1 MSALPCRT
9 TTSQEAGYPSLADT
23 WEGVRMFGHQTSS
36 SDRGTSVVQDSLHGF
51 ANMLALAAAFLCAG
65 QIWNFTSDPMYHFL
79 MNTYGDASVAELGTY
94 VSVLDEEHGSAE
106 VLLLDL
112 HLGLVELRARFARRR
127 GSPRRSAP

>member
-94 VSVLDEEHGSAE
+94 VWIGLASGAVYFLCRALIVLS
-106 VLLLDL
+106 LILISQR
-112 HLGLVELRARFARRR
+112 LVFMAI
-127 GSPRRSAP
+127 